1 MKRLDGRFAALQIP
15 GNRPYQEDDYGLLD
29 GRDLGIDGM
38 VVVADG
44 MGGHVGGATASS
56 LLCKTF
62 VESYQRA
69 SGPIADRLRD
79 CLGDANAALADAIA
93 ENPHLMGMG
102 STLVAAVI
110 SQRGI
115 EWISVGDSP
124 MWLFREGRLRRLN
137 ADHSMASVFEDLVA
151 AGRMTAEEAATDPK
165 RHALRSAV
173 MGDEIRLIDVS
184 SQPVAIKKGDRLL
197 LASDGLMTLDDEEIA
212 RILQH
217 TRNATLEDS
226 ARALIEAVAAVEH
239 PHQDNATVLLYTPEA
254 DWGATSGT
262 PPAKRKRGLIG
273 LAICAVFLVALIGYA
288 IWQFAPVETPPAVE
302 MPPAVETPTPVE
314 TSPAVETPAA
324 KADSTQ
330 PAESSNRDAPT
341 PSEEMSPP
349 DSQAVQPATPDSS
362 ASGE

>member
-15 GNRPYQEDDYGLLD
+15 GKRAYQEDDYGLLD
-29 GRDLGIDGM
+29 GRDLGMDGSEHAM
-38 VVVADG
+38 VLVADG
-44 MGGHVGGATASS
+44 MGGHVGGATASG

-69 SGPIADRLRD
+69 SGPIADRLRA
-79 CLGDANAALADAIA
+79 CLAEANAALAEAIA

-110 SQRGI
+110 SPRGL

-137 ADHSMASVFEDLVA
+137 ADHSMASVFEDLVV

-173 MGDEIRLIDVS
+173 MGDEIHLLDVS
-184 SQPVAIKKGDRLL
+184 SQPVAVKKGDRLL
-197 LASDGLMTLDDEEIA
+197 LASDGLMTLDDGEIA

-217 TRNATLEDS
+217 TRNAPLEDS
-226 ARALIEAVAAVEH
+226 ARALIQAIEAAEH

-254 DWGATSGT
+254 DWGMASGAS
-262 PPAKRKRGLIG
+262 PAKRKRGLIG
-273 LAICAVFLVALIGYA
+273 IALGVVSLAALLGYA
-288 IWQFAPVETPPAVE
+288 FWPFAPAENPAPVETPPATVN
-302 MPPAVETPTPVE
+302 PPQPAEPNEGDAPAPSVETP
-314 TSPAVETPAA
+314 
-324 KADSTQ
+324 
-330 PAESSNRDAPT
+330 
-341 PSEEMSPP
+341 PP
-349 DSQAVQPATPDSS
+349 DSQAVQPAIQDSA

>member
-1 MKRLDGRFAALQIP
+1 MRRLDGRFAALQIP

-29 GRDLGIDGM
+29 GRDLGIDGNEHAM
-38 VVVADG
+38 VLVADG
-44 MGGHVGGATASS
+44 MGGHVGGATASG

-79 CLGDANAALADAIA
+79 CLADANAALADAIA

-102 STLVAAVI
+102 TTLVAAVI

-197 LASDGLMTLDDEEIA
+197 LASDGLMTLDDGEIA

-226 ARALIEAVAAVEH
+226 ARALIEAVTAVEH
-239 PHQDNATVLLYTPEA
+239 PHQDNTTVLLYTPEA
-254 DWGATSGT
+254 DWGAASGT
-262 PPAKRKRGLIG
+262 PPAKRKRELIG
-273 LAICAVFLVALIGYA
+273 LAICVVFLAALIGYEL
-288 IWQFAPVETPPAVE
+288 WSSTPVETPPAVE
-302 MPPAVETPTPVE
+302 
-314 TSPAVETPAA
+314 TSPAVETPSPIEMPAA

-330 PAESSNRDAPT
+330 PAESSNQDAPDPSAET
-341 PSEEMSPP
+341 PLP
-349 DSQAVQPATPDSS
+349 DSQAVKPATPDSS

>member
-79 CLGDANAALADAIA
+79 CLADANAALADAIA

-226 ARALIEAVAAVEH
+226 ARALIEAVATVEH

-254 DWGATSGT
+254 DWGAASGK

-302 MPPAVETPTPVE
+302 
-314 TSPAVETPAA
+314 TSPAVETPAT

-330 PAESSNRDAPT
+330 PAESSNRDAPAS
-341 PSEEMSPP
+341 SEEMSPP
-349 DSQAVQPATPDSS
+349 DSQAVKPATPDSS

>member
-15 GNRPYQEDDYGLLD
+15 GKRAYQEDDYGLLD
-29 GRDLGIDGM
+29 GRDLGMDGSEHAM
-38 VVVADG
+38 VLVADG
-44 MGGHVGGATASS
+44 MGGHVGGATASG

-69 SGPIADRLRD
+69 SGPIADRLRA
-79 CLGDANAALADAIA
+79 CLAEANAALAEAIA

-110 SQRGI
+110 SPRGL

-124 MWLFREGRLRRLN
+124 MWLFREGQLRRLN

-173 MGDEIRLIDVS
+173 MGDEIHLIDVS
-184 SQPVAIKKGDRLL
+184 SQPVAVKKGDRLL
-197 LASDGLMTLDDEEIA
+197 LASDGLMTLDDGEIA
-212 RILQH
+212 RILQD
-217 TRNATLEDS
+217 TRNAPLEDS
-226 ARALIEAVAAVEH
+226 ARALIQAVEAAEH

-254 DWGATSGT
+254 DWGMASGAS
-262 PPAKRKRGLIG
+262 PAKRKRGLIG
-273 LAICAVFLVALIGYA
+273 IALGVVSLAALALLGYA
-288 IWQFAPVETPPAVE
+288 FWPSAPAENPTSGETSAAKVDSSQSAESDERDTPDPSVETP
-302 MPPAVETPTPVE
+302 
-314 TSPAVETPAA
+314 
-324 KADSTQ
+324 
-330 PAESSNRDAPT
+330 
-341 PSEEMSPP
+341 PP
-349 DSQAVQPATPDSS
+349 DSQAVQPAIQDTA

>member
-226 ARALIEAVAAVEH
+226 TRALIEAVAAVEH

-254 DWGATSGT
+254 DWGATSGK

-273 LAICAVFLVALIGYA
+273 LAICAIFLATLIGYK
-288 IWQFAPVETPPAVE
+288 IWPFAPVETPA
-302 MPPAVETPTPVE
+302 PVE

-330 PAESSNRDAPT
+330 PAESSNRDAPA

>member
-79 CLGDANAALADAIA
+79 CLADANAALADAIA

-273 LAICAVFLVALIGYA
+273 LAICAVFIAICAVFLAVLIRPKF
-288 IWQFAPVETPPAVE
+288 WQSAPVETPPS
-302 MPPAVETPTPVE
+302 VE
-314 TSPAVETPAA
+314 TSPPVETPAA

-330 PAESSNRDAPT
+330 PAESSNRDAPA

-349 DSQAVQPATPDSS
+349 DSQAVKPATPDSS

>member
-29 GRDLGIDGM
+29 GRDLGIDGNEHAM
-38 VVVADG
+38 VLVADG
-44 MGGHVGGATASS
+44 MGGHVGGATASG

-79 CLGDANAALADAIA
+79 CLADANAALADAIA

-102 STLVAAVI
+102 TTLVAAVI

-197 LASDGLMTLDDEEIA
+197 LASDGLMTLDDGEIA

-226 ARALIEAVAAVEH
+226 ARALIEAVTAAEH
-239 PHQDNATVLLYTPEA
+239 PHQDNTTVLLYTPEA
-254 DWGATSGT
+254 DWGAASGT
-262 PPAKRKRGLIG
+262 PPAKHKRELIG
-273 LAICAVFLVALIGYA
+273 LAICVVFLAALIGYEL
-288 IWQFAPVETPPAVE
+288 WSSTPVETPPAVE
-302 MPPAVETPTPVE
+302 TPAPAETPPAVETPT
-314 TSPAVETPAA
+314 A

-330 PAESSNRDAPT
+330 PAESSNQDAPDLSAET
-341 PSEEMSPP
+341 HPP
-349 DSQAVQPATPDSS
+349 DSQAVKPATPDSS

>member
-29 GRDLGIDGM
+29 GRDLGIDGNEHAM
-38 VVVADG
+38 VLVADG
-44 MGGHVGGATASS
+44 MGGHVGGATASG

-79 CLGDANAALADAIA
+79 CLADANAALADAIA

-102 STLVAAVI
+102 TTLVAAVI

-151 AGRMTAEEAATDPK
+151 AGRMSAEEAATDPK

-197 LASDGLMTLDDEEIA
+197 LASDGLMTLDDGEIA

-226 ARALIEAVAAVEH
+226 ARALIEAVTAVEH
-239 PHQDNATVLLYTPEA
+239 PHQDNTTVLLYTPEA
-254 DWGATSGT
+254 DWGAASGT
-262 PPAKRKRGLIG
+262 PPAKRKRELIG
-273 LAICAVFLVALIGYA
+273 LAICVVFLAALIGYEL
-288 IWQFAPVETPPAVE
+288 WSSTPVETPPAVE
-302 MPPAVETPTPVE
+302 TP
-314 TSPAVETPAA
+314 SPIETPAA

-330 PAESSNRDAPT
+330 PAESSNQDAPT
-341 PSEEMSPP
+341 PSAETPPP

>member
-15 GNRPYQEDDYGLLD
+15 GKRAYQEDDYGLLD
-29 GRDLGIDGM
+29 GRDLGIDGSEHAM
-38 VVVADG
+38 VLVADG
-44 MGGHVGGATASS
+44 MGGHVGGATASG

-69 SGPIADRLRD
+69 SGPIADRLRG
-79 CLGDANAALADAIA
+79 CLDEANAALADAIA

-110 SQRGI
+110 SQRGL

-151 AGRMTAEEAATDPK
+151 GGRMTAEEAATDPK

-173 MGDEIRLIDVS
+173 MGDEIHLIDVS

-197 LASDGLMTLDDEEIA
+197 LASDGLMTLDDGEIA

-217 TRNATLEDS
+217 TRNAPLEDS
-226 ARALIEAVAAVEH
+226 AQALIQAVEAAEH

-254 DWGATSGT
+254 DWGMASSGA

-273 LAICAVFLVALIGYA
+273 IALGVVSLAALLVGYA
-288 IWQFAPVETPPAVE
+288 FWPFAPVETPPAKII
-302 MPPAVETPTPVE
+302 PP
-314 TSPAVETPAA
+314 
-324 KADSTQ
+324 Q
-330 PAESSNRDAPT
+330 PAESNERDAPA
-341 PSEEMSPP
+341 PSVETLPR
-349 DSQAVQPATPDSS
+349 DSQAVQPATQDSSANAVQPATRDSS
-362 ASGE
+362 ASGIAD

>member
-79 CLGDANAALADAIA
+79 CLDEANAALADAIA

-226 ARALIEAVAAVEH
+226 ARALIEAVVAVEH

-254 DWGATSGT
+254 DWGAASGK

-273 LAICAVFLVALIGYA
+273 LAISAVFLAALIGYKF
-288 IWQFAPVETPPAVE
+288 WQSTPVETPTAVETPPAVE
-302 MPPAVETPTPVE
+302 TPT
-314 TSPAVETPAA
+314 A

-330 PAESSNRDAPT
+330 PAESSNRDAPA

-349 DSQAVQPATPDSS
+349 DSQAVKPATPDSS